1 MRKHI
6 CQVCL
11 MSSEVFHTWDME
23 EAFRIINNDSDSAEA
38 HNAMKTNL
46 ERKSDQ
52 ITELVTEVRTDLTK

>member
-1 MRKHI
+1 
-6 CQVCL
+6 